1 MDCSSPMCK
10 ANHASVLQEVKGL
23 MEHICRLEGE
33 IIDHIQTI
41 GEHRDSLKA
50 LRAFYNCN
58 GRAPWLDD
66 ISKMIDV
73 VKEQIL
79 ADVLEYGD
87 MQSADEGMDMTDSSG
102 PIHVVN
108 FFAELRR
115 KWSRE
120 AARKEARLAGEWRI
134 TAAKHQKLMKESIF
148 RPSRSKQM
156 QMEMKTLALHH
167 PSSQPTS
174 TLTLW
179 KDRHSQKRVT

>member
-1 MDCSSPMCK
+1 MCK
-10 ANHASVLQEVKGL
+10 ANRTSVLQEVKGL

-50 LRAFYNCN
+50 LRAFYNRN
-58 GRAPWLDD
+58 GRAPRPDD

-79 ADVLEYGD
+79 ADLLEYGD

-120 AARKEARLAGEWRI
+120 AARKEARLAGE
-134 TAAKHQKLMKESIF
+134 
-148 RPSRSKQM
+148 
-156 QMEMKTLALHH
+156 MEDN
-167 PSSQPTS
+167 SSQSSEVDEREHIPTIAIETDADGDEDTSS
-174 TLTLW
+174 TPSLEPTDIDSDSLEG
-179 KDRHSQKRVT
+179 ST